1 MRKLWYHGRVL
12 ADIGKFN
19 TLRIIKTAPQGLY
32 LDGGENGEILLPRRY
47 VPLGAGPG
55 GRIEVFLYFDSEDRL
70 IATTERPLAQ
80 VGEFAYLR
88 VVEVNPVGAFLD
100 WGLPKHLLVPYRE
113 QGHPP
118 LRQGRSYGVFIYLD
132 AASRRIVASARLA
145 KFFDAEAPPYHV
157 GQEVGLLIHESTEL
171 GWKAIIENS
180 RPGVLYR
187 NEVFR
192 EIEPGMRLRGYIH
205 KIREDGK
212 IDLRLDPPGYGK
224 VAGLAEAIIVKLKES
239 GGFLGV
245 TDRTSPEE
253 IGALFGASKKAFKM
267 AVGALY
273 KRHQIELEPDG
284 IRLKIGGHHT

>member
-1 MRKLWYHGRVL
+1 ML
-12 ADIGKFN
+12 ADIGKYN
-19 TLRIIKTAPQGLY
+19 TLRIVKSVSFGLY

-47 VPLGAGPG
+47 VPPDAAPG
-55 GRIEVFLYFDSEDRL
+55 GRIEVFLYFDSDDRL

-88 VVEVNPVGAFLD
+88 VVEVNPVGAFLE
-100 WGLPKHLLVPYRE
+100 WGLPKHLLVPFRE

-145 KFFDAEAPPYHV
+145 KFFDTDPPPFEV
-157 GQEVGLLIHESTEL
+157 GQEVGLLVHEVTDL

-180 RPGVLYR
+180 RPGILYR

-192 EIEPGMRLRGYIH
+192 EIEPGMRVRGYIH

-224 VAGLAEAIIVKLKES
+224 VAGLAEAIIAKLRES
-239 GGFLGV
+239 GGFLAV
-245 TDRTSPEE
+245 TDRSSPEE
-253 IGALFGASKKAFKM
+253 IVALFGASKKSFKM

-273 KRHQIELEPDG
+273 KRHLIELAPDG
-284 IRLKIGGHHT
+284 IRLVPPPITGPGP